1 MQITIQDEDWDTLR
15 DQLDNMIRKTTS
27 SELLKELVND
37 AALEILENSESNWAK
52 YAEQKDRSMTSFV
65 KEIDDI
71 WHEPIKHLRK
81 LKVVFY
87 EEGESA
93 FADVAKDISDGTQ
106 SRTSLLDL
114 SFMFHARACQLLD
127 EIITLIRCGYP
138 EAAMARWR
146 TLHEV
151 NVTASFIFER
161 GEELAERYLLHDATE
176 SFRAMKE
183 YCNCCERLGY
193 DPISQEEYLEAEQRA
208 KKLISRFGQNY
219 GGPYGWA
226 SEFLNDARPNF
237 SAIEKATGL
246 DHLRVHYRLASHG
259 VHANPKGITDRLSQP
274 DYTDAL
280 IAGPSVFGLES
291 PITCTAVTA
300 TQLFA
305 TLGTQW
311 SSIDSLIAV
320 KYSAC

>member
-1 MQITIQDEDWDTLR
+1 MYGFEC
-15 DQLDNMIRKTTS
+15 
-27 SELLKELVND
+27 
-37 AALEILENSESNWAK
+37 
-52 YAEQKDRSMTSFV
+52 
-65 KEIDDI
+65 
-71 WHEPIKHLRK
+71 HHL
-81 LKVVFY
+81 
-87 EEGESA
+87 
-93 FADVAKDISDGTQ
+93 
-106 SRTSLLDL
+106 
-114 SFMFHARACQLLD
+114 
-127 EIITLIRCGYP
+127 
-138 EAAMARWR
+138 
-146 TLHEV
+146 
-151 NVTASFIFER
+151 
-161 GEELAERYLLHDATE
+161 YL
-176 SFRAMKE
+176 F
-183 YCNCCERLGY
+183 
-193 DPISQEEYLEAEQRA
+193 
-208 KKLISRFGQNY
+208 
-219 GGPYGWA
+219 GWA

-320 KYSAC
+320 KILGVLRDRVSAALEGVDIGLC